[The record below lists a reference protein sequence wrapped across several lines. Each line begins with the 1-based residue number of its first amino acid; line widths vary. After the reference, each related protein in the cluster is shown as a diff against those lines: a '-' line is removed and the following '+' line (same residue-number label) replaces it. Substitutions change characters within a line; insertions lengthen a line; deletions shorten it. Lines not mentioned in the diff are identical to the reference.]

1 MTIERNCLSEPNKN
15 SSRVA
20 EEDTLDDWMATHPNQ
35 PRVPGDPRYPEY
47 MEKQQRAYIH
57 GIVEAYRLDIEVIEQ
72 AQNESMPDLVL
83 RGKYCSCSRKCELK
97 FNHSRWEYRHG
108 EPETE
113 GSYEH
118 LLLRG
123 IDSFIKTRHTIL
135 PEDNQLPTLETPLLF
150 EGDPWDM
157 DGTHRQFASDLVRFV
172 HRQSNHWIIGCRRG
186 TENQAV
192 GTPTVMEVSYSAHTM
207 STPRST
213 NRVSSSQDQQRDHR
227 RRTNPDQDS
236 SPDQPRE
243 SIDQWDPLRFLRN
256 LYRQSMLT
264 TTTFRVITNRIFSP
278 YFILERTEL

>member
-1 MTIERNCLSEPNKN
+1 MTIERSCLSEPNKN
-15 SSRVA
+15 SSVA
-20 EEDTLDDWMATHPNQ
+20 VEEDTLDEWMSTRPNQ

-57 GIVEAYRLDIEVIEQ
+57 GIVETYGLDIEVIDQ
-72 AQNESMPDLVL
+72 AQNESMPDLIL

-97 FNHSRWEYRHG
+97 FNHSRWQYRHG

-157 DGTHRQFASDLVRFV
+157 DGTHRQFANDLVRFV
-172 HRQSNHWIIGCRRG
+172 HSQSNHWKIGYRRG
-186 TENQAV
+186 SENQPV
-192 GTPTVMEVSYSAHTM
+192 GSPTVEVSCAHTM
-207 STPRST
+207 WDTMNLVHHTSRLIIERDKRRKRKDLEP
-213 NRVSSSQDQQRDHR
+213 SSQVQLPKVPFLRGG
-227 RRTNPDQDS
+227 
-236 SPDQPRE
+236 
-243 SIDQWDPLRFLRN
+243 PLRMILRK
-256 LYRQSMLT
+256 LYEQ
-264 TTTFRVITNRIFSP
+264 
-278 YFILERTEL
+278 